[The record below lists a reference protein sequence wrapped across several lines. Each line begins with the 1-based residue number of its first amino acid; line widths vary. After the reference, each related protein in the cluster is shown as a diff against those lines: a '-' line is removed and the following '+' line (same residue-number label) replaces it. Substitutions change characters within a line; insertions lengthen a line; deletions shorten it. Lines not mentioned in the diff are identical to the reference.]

1 MEQKTFI
8 KVTCSILTISD
19 TRNLDTDT
27 SGQLIHSAL
36 ETAGHEVI
44 SRIVVPDDVTLIK
57 QKINELAANGSF

>member
-27 SGQLIHSAL
+27 SGQLIQSAL
-36 ETAGHEVI
+36 ETMGM
-44 SRIVVPDDVTLIK
+44 R
-57 QKINELAANGSF
+57 

>member
-36 ETAGHEVI
+36 ETAGQRLFRGL
-44 SRIVVPDDVTLIK
+44 SCLMMLRSLSK
-57 QKINELAANGSF
+57 K